1 MSPKK
6 TSQPEKVS
14 FLKGKSWKTTTFSVT
29 SVLTTI
35 LTLVVNPLLDN
46 DPNTNPMWAE
56 AIPVIIAGLGLLFAR
71 DDKVTSKDKG
81 LE

>member
-29 SVLTTI
+29 SVLATI

-46 DPNTNPMWAE
+46 DPNTNPMWSE

-71 DDKVTSKDKG
+71 DDSVTSKSKG
-81 LE
+81 IE

>member
-1 MSPKK
+1 M
-6 TSQPEKVS
+6 
-14 FLKGKSWKTTTFSVT
+14 
-29 SVLTTI
+29 
-35 LTLVVNPLLDN
+35 VVNPLLDS
-46 DPNTNPMWAE
+46 DPNTNPMWSE

>member
-6 TSQPEKVS
+6 TEQPVKVS
-14 FLKGKSWKTTTFSVT
+14 FLTGKSWKTTTFSVT

-35 LTLVVNPLLDN
+35 LTLIVNPLVDN
-46 DPNTNPMWAE
+46 DPNTNPMWSE

-71 DDKVTSKDKG
+71 DDKVTSKSKG